1 MLESV
6 KPTLHVLYIQ
16 AIRYKACMSLRL
28 WNVFIQYLVKRC
40 LPLLEYPSE
49 NFKENDRKTKETP
62 CDQLCTL
69 VGGDNKCFKDSSD
82 IIPTSVT

>member
-1 MLESV
+1 
-6 KPTLHVLYIQ
+6 
-16 AIRYKACMSLRL
+16 MSLRL
-28 WNVFIQYLVKRC
+28 WNVFIHYLVNYC

-49 NFKENDRKTKETP
+49 TFKENDRKPKKRP
-62 CDQLCTL
+62 CGHLCTL